1 MQSKV
6 VRNKEATKQRLI
18 DAISALLRK
27 NGFKALG
34 INAIAREAGV
44 DKVLIYR
51 YFGGLSELLDAYAQD
66 SDFWWTVDELITE
79 TDEQVKAMSLPEFLS
94 LLLKRHIRALKQ
106 RPLTQEIMAWEL
118 VESNEL
124 TRAVALVRSARGFAL
139 MKRVRQIFDEAA
151 GVDIENILG
160 ILGAAVNYLALKTRQ
175 ATDEDKQLKEWQHLE
190 KSIDKMLSSLVAD

>member
-106 RPLTQEIMAWEL
+106 RPLAQEIMAWEL